1 MNAANNGGRTN
12 LTFSDGVK
20 AALPVIIGYL
30 PAGITFG
37 ILARDAGIYLADVIG
52 FSGIVFAGASQY
64 MAVNLLSSGATYVEI
79 VIATFLLNFRH
90 FLMSASLSQRV
101 QERRPW
107 ALAALGYG
115 VTDETFAVAA
125 SERRALSTPYLAGL
139 ELCSWLAWNIGSLV
153 GFVAGSYIPAR
164 IESAMG
170 VALYALFAGLLF
182 PQLKSNIG
190 LIPIAICAGLMH
202 WALLNIEHLSRG
214 WAFVVAVAGSGL
226 LGAVFIGIVEKK
238 KAQA

>member
-79 VIATFLLNFRH
+79 VIATFLLNFRQK
-90 FLMSASLSQRV
+90 M
-101 QERRPW
+101 
-107 ALAALGYG
+107 
-115 VTDETFAVAA
+115 
-125 SERRALSTPYLAGL
+125 YLAGFL
-139 ELCSWLAWNIGSLV
+139 TILT
-153 GFVAGSYIPAR
+153 
-164 IESAMG
+164 
-170 VALYALFAGLLF
+170 F
-182 PQLKSNIG
+182 P
-190 LIPIAICAGLMH
+190 
-202 WALLNIEHLSRG
+202 
-214 WAFVVAVAGSGL
+214 V
-226 LGAVFIGIVEKK
+226 
-238 KAQA
+238 